1 MGDTSQILTQ
11 INGIMNIK
19 EMQGTMKDIQKSM
32 MQFGIIN
39 EMVDD
44 AMGTMDDDMDDMED
58 TDLDRIIDSV
68 KNPEK
73 YKNTNNNQQ
82 QQQQI
87 QNNDVDDLEAKLKAL
102 SWANFLFFYLYRILS
117 YAKVNIE
124 GYSYVER

>member
-82 QQQQI
+82 QEQQI
-87 QNNDVDDLEAKLKAL
+87 KNNDVDDLEAKLKAL
-102 SWANFLFFYLYRILS
+102 SWANFYFFICT
-117 YAKVNIE
+117 E
-124 GYSYVER
+124 F